1 MTTQSSQPRRGF
13 FQRQNKE
20 QNSAKAYLR
29 NVGKGRLEFA
39 DNSLMFYIEKGTI
52 TRHKELA
59 LQVSLAGLE
68 RAALEANELSVTVQ
82 GETKRFVIEDATL
95 AKVLFEKANEFSTQV
110 ETPEM
115 QTSPENPQPISEEI
129 KQLESAAISTEAQA
143 IPKIEPLDFQAPV
156 TGSITKPTPTEA
168 TPTEDM
174 EKPSEEK
181 TSEYEN
187 QQSLPAVESPSTP
200 AVETQAVPASIE
212 PELAPQSEPIVSTNL
227 KIPPN
232 SKASEII
239 PSLAVEKSIST
250 STPSETSQPS
260 EVQHTSKASV
270 EQLLLSSTTEFP
282 FPAGATTEQALQ
294 TTQTESEPKL
304 DVKDALSM
312 VDALFDVF
320 FSLQGSVDWQQIN
333 VNAKHYGKALRKI
346 HDKKIKSSLDF
357 SMLTQAV
364 QERNIKLISKEGY
377 RLLKLIYANFQSEA
391 PENAVSK
398 KVIESYF
405 ILNDVFLAK
414 VVEDVDAEN
423 ELSQFNSLITE
434 IFGETE
440 SNVSTVI
447 EAIKKA
453 ISVQEKDAYNK
464 ARSAFKQSLVNAA
477 TPIIP
482 VL

>member
-1 MTTQSSQPRRGF
+1 MTTQESQPRRGF

-52 TRHKELA
+52 TKHKELA

-95 AKVLFEKANEFSTQV
+95 ARVLFEKANEFSTQV

-115 QTSPENPQPISEEI
+115 QTQPENPQPISEEI
-129 KQLESAAISTEAQA
+129 SQLESAAIATEAQA
-143 IPKIEPLDFQAPV
+143 IPKILPPEFEAPV
-156 TGSITKPTPTEA
+156 TGSETKPTLTEN
-168 TPTEDM
+168 M

-181 TSEYEN
+181 TSEHEN
-187 QQSLPAVESPSTP
+187 HQPPTAGESPSTP
-200 AVETQAVPASIE
+200 AVETQTVPASTE
-212 PELAPQSEPIVSTNL
+212 PELAPQSELAMSTNL

-232 SKASEII
+232 SKVSEIV
-239 PSLAVEKSIST
+239 PSPAVEKSIST
-250 STPSETSQPS
+250 IVPSETPPQLS
-260 EVQHTSKASV
+260 EIQQTSKASI

-282 FPAGATTEQALQ
+282 FPAGATTEQVLQ
-294 TTQTESEPKL
+294 TTQTEFKPKL
-304 DVKDALSM
+304 DVKDALPI

-333 VNAKHYGKALRKI
+333 VNAKHYGKTLRKI

-377 RLLKLIYANFQSEA
+377 RLLKLIYANFQTEA

-405 ILNDVFLAK
+405 VLNDVFLAK
-414 VVEDVDAEN
+414 LVEDVDAEN
-423 ELSQFNSLITE
+423 ELSQFNSLITG

-447 EAIKKA
+447 EAVNSA
-453 ISVQEKDAYNK
+453 ISVQKKDAYDK
-464 ARSAFKQSLVNAA
+464 ARSTFKQSLVDAA
-477 TPIIP
+477 TPLTP